1 METYQCKLKAARS
14 VSCTIHSMETRFM
27 VSMFAYVRK
36 MVDLT
41 NREANSR
48 DFLAYCAGKCFIY
61 TQAFVYTKGT

>member
-1 METYQCKLKAARS
+1 
-14 VSCTIHSMETRFM
+14 METRFM